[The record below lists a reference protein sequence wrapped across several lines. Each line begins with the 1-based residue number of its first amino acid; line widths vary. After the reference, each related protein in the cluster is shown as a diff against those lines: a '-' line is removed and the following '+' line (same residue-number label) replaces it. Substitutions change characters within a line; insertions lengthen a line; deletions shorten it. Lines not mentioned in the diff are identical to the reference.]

1 MGWFWNKLNTVF
13 EIESYPFFELEL
25 DDEGYVVCSLCQ
37 FGHSKSA
44 QGNTNSKVVK
54 NKTFV
59 LFTCVECQGTYCYK
73 IANNNCVVKSN
84 TEPSMEEDIEER
96 VEYFRRLE
104 AYQKDQHD
112 KERLTILE
120 KKVEELYLLLDK
132 FKISRY

>member
-1 MGWFWNKLNTVF
+1 MGWFWNTRDEVS
-13 EIESYPFFELEL
+13 ETESYPFFELQL
-25 DDEGYVVCSLCQ
+25 DKESYVICSLCR
-37 FGHSKSA
+37 FTHSCVKYK
-44 QGNTNSKVVK
+44 TVCKIVK

-59 LFTCVECQGTYCYK
+59 LFTCASCRGTYCYH
-73 IANNNCVVKSN
+73 IVDNDCVVKSN
-84 TEPSMEEDIEER
+84 IESSMEEDVEER
-96 VEYFRRLE
+96 VEDFRRLE